1 MAPTVTV
8 DVNDPE
14 AAGAQRA
21 IGRIEGRLSGFE
33 TRLGKIE
40 DGMKTQDDK
49 LDLLVQRSAVVRNQ
63 RKLIAGVG
71 AFAVGFTAI
80 LGELVNWYR
89 GH

>member
-1 MAPTVTV
+1 MPTSVAV
-8 DVNDPE
+8 EIDDPE

-21 IGRIEGRLSGFE
+21 IGRIEGRLLGFE

-40 DGMKTQDDK
+40 DGMKDQDGK
-49 LDLLVQRSAVVRNQ
+49 LDLLVQRSAAVRGQ
-63 RKLIAGVG
+63 RRLLTGVG

-80 LGELVNWYR
+80 LAEVVNWYR